1 MSSNSLFRPFVLS
14 LLVVAAVGSSALL
27 AQTPGRAAITE
38 KLDTPQVHV
47 YVATL
52 QPKTPVPSPNG
63 HATDRMLIYMD
74 DGVMT
79 RKEGNGKPETITF
92 KRGDLRWRPA
102 SGAYVAENTSD
113 HPIRILEIDLKGKPS
128 GPLPVTKLDPPLV
141 DAAKYKVMFENDS
154 VRVLR
159 IHFGPHE
166 KGAQHEHI
174 LNRVVFYLNDQ
185 GNTKADDV
193 RMAGAAVHTEQNEA
207 DQPADRIAVELK

>member
-1 MSSNSLFRPFVLS
+1 MNITFRPLIAS
-14 LLVVAAVGSSALL
+14 TLVGLVSAPLF
-27 AQTPGRAAITE
+27 AQSTPARAAIAE

-52 QPKTPVPSPNG
+52 QPHAPSQSPNG
-63 HATDRMLIYMD
+63 HATNRMLIYMD

-79 RKEGNGKPETITF
+79 RREGEGKADTITF
-92 KRGDLRWRPA
+92 KRGDVRWRPA

-128 GPLPVTKLDPPLV
+128 GPAPTTKLDPTIV
-141 DAAKYKVMFENDS
+141 DPARYKVVFENEA

-159 IHFGPHE
+159 IHFGPKE
-166 KGAQHEHI
+166 KGAEHEHI

-185 GNTKADDV
+185 GGAKADDV
-193 RMAGAAVHTEQNEA
+193 RMAGAATHTEQNA
-207 DQPADRIAVELK
+207 VDTPADRIAVEIK